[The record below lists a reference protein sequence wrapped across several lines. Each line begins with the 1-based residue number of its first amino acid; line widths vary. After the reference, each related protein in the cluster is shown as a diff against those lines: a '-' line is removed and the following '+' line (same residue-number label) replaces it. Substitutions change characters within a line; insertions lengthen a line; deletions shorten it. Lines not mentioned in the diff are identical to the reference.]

1 MADFEDYKIQHIGLK
16 EGKHQY
22 NYKIRNTFFELFDFN
37 DFHNADVDVAL
48 ALTKKENMIE
58 LDFDMKGT
66 VGLTCDVST
75 ELYQQEVD
83 NNIYIVIKYGDEYRE
98 VDEKLVIV
106 PKSDDDIAMHQFIYE
121 GIILALPAK
130 RIHPKVQ
137 DGTMETE
144 ITKKLE
150 ELKPSNNSKTADGE
164 TDPRWD
170 KLKELL
176 NDK

>member
-16 EGKHQY
+16 KGKHQY
-22 NYKIRNTFFELFDFN
+22 NYKINNTFFELFDFN
-37 DFHNADVDVAL
+37 DFHNANVDVAL
-48 ALTKKENMIE
+48 ALTKKENLIE
-58 LDFDMKGT
+58 LDFDLKGT

-75 ELYQQEVD
+75 EPYQQEVD
-83 NNIYIVIKYGDEYRE
+83 NHIHVVIKFGEDYQE
-98 VDEKLVIV
+98 VDEELVIV
-106 PKSDDDIAMHQFIYE
+106 PLSDDDIAVGQFIYE

-130 RIHPKVQ
+130 RIHPKVE
-137 DGTMETE
+137 DGSMETE

-150 ELKPSNNSKTADGE
+150 ELKPSNNSKTAEGE

>member
-1 MADFEDYKIQHIGLK
+1 MADFDDYKIQHVGLK

-22 NYKIRNTFFELFDFN
+22 HYKIENTFFELFDFN
-37 DFHNADVDVAL
+37 EFHDANLNIDL
-48 ALTKKENMIE
+48 ELTKKKNMIE
-58 LDFDMKGT
+58 LDFNINGS

-75 ELYQQEVD
+75 ELYQQNVD
-83 NNIYIVIKYGDEYRE
+83 NEISIVIKYGDVYQEI
-98 VDEKLVIV
+98 DEKLIIV
-106 PKSDDDIAMHQFIYE
+106 PRSDDEIAIHQYIYE
-121 GIILALPAK
+121 GVVLALPVK
-130 RIHPKVQ
+130 RIHPKVE
-137 DGTMETE
+137 DGSMETE

-150 ELKPSNNSKTADGE
+150 ELKPSNNSNTNDD

>member
-22 NYKIRNTFFELFDFN
+22 HYKIKNTFFKLFDFN
-37 DFHNADVDVAL
+37 DFHDANVQVDL
-48 ALTKKENMIE
+48 ELTKKENMIE
-58 LDFDMKGT
+58 LDFDLKGS

-75 ELYQQEVD
+75 ELYQQQVD
-83 NNIYIVIKYGDEYRE
+83 NQISIVIKYGDDYQE
-98 VDEKLVIV
+98 VDEKLIII
-106 PKSDDDIAMHQFIYE
+106 PRSDDDIAIHQYIYE
-121 GIILALPAK
+121 GVVLALPVK
-130 RIHPKVQ
+130 RIHPKVE
-137 DGTMETE
+137 DGSLETE

-150 ELKPSNNSKTADGE
+150 ELKPSNNSKSNEGDI
-164 TDPRWD
+164 DPRWD